1 MWTSPS
7 PSFDQVMSEFLLH
20 FARFQVGG
28 WKLEADFGKKEKGN
42 IRSSVI
48 KEKAIL
54 DWFDL
59 LNRNQGTSGGLGGLS
74 TSQKT
79 YENYWGGLLPISS
92 PWKKYKSGSQILV
105 FLPLKAMFGD
115 PGHGPKIS
123 KVSF

>member
-42 IRSSVI
+42 IRSCVI

-54 DWFDL
+54 DCFSPGSAPFRAKSFWHVF
-59 LNRNQGTSGGLGGLS
+59 QSGTFYFNDFIESWE
-74 TSQKT
+74 T
-79 YENYWGGLLPISS
+79 EIS
-92 PWKKYKSGSQILV
+92 I
-105 FLPLKAMFGD
+105 
-115 PGHGPKIS
+115 
-123 KVSF
+123 